1 LVLAHAH
8 RHFASTHVHDN
19 GLELSALAIEKS
31 DLIVGLQPENLHVPG
46 RSSRQAQFGTGI
58 ERRWTVKAWQI

>member
-1 LVLAHAH
+1 
-8 RHFASTHVHDN
+8 VHDN

-46 RSSRQAQFGTGI
+46 RSSRQAQFGTCI